1 MEKEIN
7 RVKMLTLVEQWRSSG
22 MSQAEFARENNLPV
36 HTLRYWLY
44 KRDRSPK
51 SPNGFVHLKVSS
63 VSHDIKLR
71 YPNGVELYLP
81 PGTPVSVVRSF
92 IQD

>member
-7 RVKMLTLVEQWRSSG
+7 SVKMFSLIERWRSSG
-22 MSQAEFARENNLPV
+22 KSQSEFARENNLPV

-44 KRDRSPK
+44 KRDGSSK
-51 SPNGFVHLKVSS
+51 SPNGFVRLDLQT
-63 VSHDIKLR
+63 VSHVIKLR

-81 PGTPVSVVRSF
+81 QGTPVSVVRSF
-92 IQD
+92 IKD

>member
-7 RVKMLTLVEQWRSSG
+7 SVKMFSLIERWRSSG
-22 MSQAEFARENNLPV
+22 KSQSEFARENNLPV
-36 HTLRYWLY
+36 HILRYWLY

-51 SPNGFVHLKVSS
+51 SPDGFVRLNVPS

-71 YPNGVELYLP
+71 YPNGVELHLP
-81 PGTPVSVVRSF
+81 QGTPVSVVRSF